1 METQPL
7 RQDLL
12 SRAAQGRLRFRRETW
27 RLLFLI
33 SPSLFWL
40 VVFFLL
46 PLLLVLAI
54 SFGQRG
60 TYGGVR
66 WDLTLENYT
75 RFFDPLYLRI
85 FGRTVVIAL
94 TTTVICL
101 VIGYPLAYFIA
112 TRPPA
117 WRNGLLLLLM
127 IPFWT
132 NFLIR
137 TYAWLLILR
146 DQGIINVLWTTAL
159 HDFLAQAAT
168 AVPLPVWGPLL
179 EATSTPLPLFGT
191 DLAIIVGLVYG
202 WLPDMVLP
210 CYAAIERLDFSLVE
224 AAQDLYANRLKSFL
238 RVILPLT
245 MSGVV
250 AGSVLVFI
258 PSLGAYITP
267 DLLGGAKS
275 VMIGNVIY
283 SQFMSARDYPFGS
296 AISFVLMTVMLVGT
310 LIYFRLGTES

>member
-1 METQPL
+1 M
-7 RQDLL
+7 
-12 SRAAQGRLRFRRETW
+12 AAQLRSRRETR

-40 VVFFLL
+40 VVFFLI
-46 PLLLVLAI
+46 PLLLVFAI

-60 TYGGVR
+60 TYGGVK
-66 WDLTLENYT
+66 WVLNLQNYL

-85 FGRTVVIAL
+85 FGRTLYIATL
-94 TTTVICL
+94 TTLICL
-101 VIGYPLAYFIA
+101 LAGYPLAYFIA
-112 TRPPA
+112 RRPSQ
-117 WRNGLLLLLM
+117 WRNALLLLLM

-132 NFLIR
+132 NFLVR
-137 TYAWLLILR
+137 TYAWILILR
-146 DQGIINVLWTTAL
+146 DAGLINTFWTGSLHAVLL
-159 HDFLAQAAT
+159 HLSSL
-168 AVPLPVWGPLL
+168 VPLPIWEPLL
-179 EATSTPLPLFGT
+179 HVTAHPLALFGT
-191 DLAIIVGLVYG
+191 DWAIIIGLVYG

-224 AAQDLYANRLKSFL
+224 AAQDLYANRVRSFL
-238 RVILPLT
+238 RVVLPLT
-245 MSGVV
+245 MPGIV

-275 VMIGNVIY
+275 IMIGNVIY

-296 AISFVLMTVMLVGT
+296 AISFVLMAVMLVGT
-310 LIYFRLGTES
+310 LIYFRMGVE

>member
-1 METQPL
+1 MADRPL
-7 RQDLL
+7 RQD
-12 SRAAQGRLRFRRETW
+12 QGQIRSRRETW

-40 VVFFLL
+40 IVFFLV

-66 WDLTLENYT
+66 WDLTLENYA

-85 FGRTVVIAL
+85 FGRTIVVAL
-94 TTTVICL
+94 VTTVICL
-101 VIGYPLAYFIA
+101 LAGYPLAYFIA
-112 TRPPA
+112 TRPPSQ
-117 WRNGLLLLLM
+117 RNGLLLLLM

-146 DQGIINVLWTTAL
+146 DQGVVNTIWTTTL
-159 HDFLAQAAT
+159 HGFLAQASL
-168 AVPLPVWGPLL
+168 AVPLPIWGPLL
-179 EATSTPLPLFGT
+179 EATASPLHLFGT
-191 DLAIIVGLVYG
+191 DGAIIVGLVYG

-210 CYAAIERLDFSLVE
+210 CYASIEQFDFSLVE
-224 AAQDLYANRLKSFL
+224 AAQDLYANRFKSFM

-245 MSGVV
+245 MPGIV
-250 AGSVLVFI
+250 AGSILVFI
-258 PSLGAYITP
+258 PSLGAYVTP

-296 AISFVLMTVMLVGT
+296 AISIALMAVMLIGT
-310 LIYFRLGTES
+310 LVYFRLGRE

>member
-1 METQPL
+1 MAERP
-7 RQDLL
+7 
-12 SRAAQGRLRFRRETW
+12 RARREMI

-40 VVFFLL
+40 LVFFLF
-46 PLLLVLAI
+46 PLLLVFAI

-66 WDLTLENYT
+66 WILTLDNYV

-85 FGRTVVIAL
+85 FGRTFFIAL
-94 TTTVICL
+94 ATTVICL

-112 TRPPA
+112 TRPPR
-117 WRNGLLLLLM
+117 WRNGLVLLLM

-146 DQGIINVLWTTAL
+146 DQGLINTLWTGPL
-159 HDFLAQAAT
+159 HDFLAQAST
-168 AVPLPVWGPLL
+168 AVPLPFWETLLQVTSHPLR
-179 EATSTPLPLFGT
+179 LFGT
-191 DLAIIVGLVYG
+191 NGAIIVGLVYG

-224 AAQDLYANRLKSFL
+224 AAQDLYADRFRSFT

-245 MSGVV
+245 MPGIV

-258 PSLGAYITP
+258 PSLGAYVTP

-275 VMIGNVIY
+275 IMIGNVIY

-296 AISFVLMTVMLVGT
+296 AISFVLMAVMLVGT
-310 LIYFRLGTES
+310 LIYFRMGTE

>member
-1 METQPL
+1 MAVQP
-7 RQDLL
+7 R
-12 SRAAQGRLRFRRETW
+12 SRRETV

-40 VVFFLL
+40 IVFFLI

-75 RFFDPLYLRI
+75 RFFDSLYLRI
-85 FGRTVVIAL
+85 FGRTIVIAL

-101 VIGYPLAYFIA
+101 LVGYPLAYFIA
-112 TRPPA
+112 TRPPH
-117 WRNGLLLLLM
+117 WRNALLLLLM

-146 DQGIINVLWTTAL
+146 DQGVINTFWTDAL
-159 HDFLAQAAT
+159 HNFLAYVAT
-168 AVPLPVWGPLL
+168 VAPLPLWSPLLKATSVPLN
-179 EATSTPLPLFGT
+179 LFGT
-191 DLAIIVGLVYG
+191 DGAIIVGLVYG

-224 AAQDLYANRLKSFL
+224 AAQDLYANRVRSFL
-238 RVILPLT
+238 RVVFPLT
-245 MSGVV
+245 MPGIV

-258 PSLGAYITP
+258 PSLGAYVTP

-275 VMIGNVIY
+275 IMMGNVIY

-296 AISFVLMTVMLVGT
+296 AVSFVLMAVMLIGT
-310 LIYFRLGTES
+310 LVYFRMGVE

>member
-1 METQPL
+1 MAVQP
-7 RQDLL
+7 R
-12 SRAAQGRLRFRRETW
+12 SRRETW

-40 VVFFLL
+40 MVFFLV
-46 PLLLVLAI
+46 PLLLVFAI

-60 TYGGVR
+60 TYGGVK
-66 WDLTLENYT
+66 WVLNLQNYL

-85 FGRTVVIAL
+85 FGRTFYIAAVTAL
-94 TTTVICL
+94 ICL
-101 VIGYPLAYFIA
+101 ITGYPLAYFIA
-112 TRPPA
+112 TRPPR
-117 WRNGLLLLLM
+117 WRSGLVLLLM

-132 NFLIR
+132 NFLVR
-137 TYAWLLILR
+137 TYAWILILR
-146 DQGIINVLWTTAL
+146 DAGLVNTFWTGSLHAAL
-159 HDFLAQAAT
+159 LHLSSL
-168 AVPLPVWGPLL
+168 VPLPVWEPLL
-179 EATSTPLPLFGT
+179 QATVHPLALFGT
-191 DLAIIVGLVYG
+191 DWAIIIGLVYG

-210 CYAAIERLDFSLVE
+210 CYAAIERFDFSLVE

-245 MSGVV
+245 MPGIV

-258 PSLGAYITP
+258 PSLGAYVTP

-275 VMIGNVIY
+275 IMIGNVIY

-296 AISFVLMTVMLVGT
+296 AISFVLMAVMLVGT
-310 LIYFRLGTES
+310 LIYFRMGTE

>member
-1 METQPL
+1 MAIGKH
-7 RQDLL
+7 
-12 SRAAQGRLRFRRETW
+12 SRRRNW

-40 VVFFLL
+40 VVFFLV
-46 PLLLVLAI
+46 PLLLVFAI
-54 SFGQRG
+54 GFGQRG

-66 WDLTLENYT
+66 WTLTLENYT

-85 FGRTVVIAL
+85 FGRTIQIAL
-94 TTTVICL
+94 LTTLICL
-101 VIGYPLAYFIA
+101 LLGYPLAYFIA
-112 TRPPA
+112 TRSPR
-117 WRNGLLLLLM
+117 WRNSFLLLLM

-146 DQGIINVLWTTAL
+146 DQGLINTLWTGPFHNLLTHLASAL
-159 HDFLAQAAT
+159 PLQLWQPFLQ
-168 AVPLPVWGPLL
+168 
-179 EATSTPLPLFGT
+179 ATSSPLSLFGT
-191 DLAIIVGLVYG
+191 NGAIIVGLVYA

-210 CYAAIERLDFSLVE
+210 CYASIERFDYSLVE
-224 AAQDLYANRLKSFL
+224 AAQDLYANRLQSFL
-238 RVILPLT
+238 RVTLPLT
-245 MSGVV
+245 MPGVV
-250 AGSVLVFI
+250 AGSILVFI

-283 SQFMSARDYPFGS
+283 SQFMAARDYPFGS
-296 AISFVLMTVMLVGT
+296 AISFVLMAIMLIGT
-310 LIYFRLGTES
+310 LIYFRLGRD

>member
-1 METQPL
+1 MEAQPSP
-7 RQDLL
+7 RQRASL
-12 SRAAQGRLRFRRETW
+12 SRRKTW

-40 VVFFLL
+40 LLFFLI

-60 TYGGVR
+60 TYGGVQ
-66 WDLTLENYT
+66 WNLTLENYA

-85 FGRTVVIAL
+85 FVRTVIIAL
-94 TTTVICL
+94 TTTVLCL
-101 VIGYPLAYFIA
+101 LIGYPLAYFIA
-112 TRPPA
+112 TRPTR
-117 WRNGLLLLLM
+117 WRNALLLLLM
-127 IPFWT
+127 VPFWT

-137 TYAWLLILR
+137 TYAWLLLLR
-146 DQGIINVLWTTAL
+146 DQGFINTFWTGGLHSFLLWL
-159 HDFLAQAAT
+159 SVAA
-168 AVPLPVWGPLL
+168 PLPIWGTLL
-179 EATSTPLPLFGT
+179 EHTSKALPLFGT
-191 DLAIIVGLVYG
+191 DLAIIIGLVYG

-210 CYAAIERLDFSLVE
+210 CYAAIEQLDYSLVE
-224 AAQDLYANRLKSFL
+224 AAQDLYANQVRSFI
-238 RVILPLT
+238 RVVLPLT
-245 MSGVV
+245 ASGIV

-267 DLLGGAKS
+267 DMLGGAKS

-296 AISFVLMTVMLVGT
+296 AISLVLMAIMLVGT
-310 LIYFRLGTES
+310 LIYFRTGAGS

>member
-1 METQPL
+1 M
-7 RQDLL
+7 
-12 SRAAQGRLRFRRETW
+12 AAQPRSRRETW

-40 VVFFLL
+40 VVFFLV
-46 PLLLVLAI
+46 PLLLVFAI

-60 TYGGVR
+60 TYGGVE
-66 WDLTLENYT
+66 WVLSLQNYL
-75 RFFDPLYLRI
+75 RFFNPLYLRI

-94 TTTVICL
+94 ATTAICL
-101 VIGYPLAYFIA
+101 LVGYPLAYFIA
-112 TRPPA
+112 TRPPR

-146 DQGIINVLWTTAL
+146 DQGVINTFWSGAM
-159 HDFLAQAAT
+159 HDFLAQAAI
-168 AVPLPVWGPLL
+168 AVPLPIWGPLL
-179 EATSTPLPLFGT
+179 EATSVPLHLFGT
-191 DLAIIVGLVYG
+191 NGAIIVGLVYG

-210 CYAAIERLDFSLVE
+210 CYASIERLDFSLVE
-224 AAQDLYANRLKSFL
+224 AAQDLYANRVRSFL
-238 RVILPLT
+238 RVVLPLT
-245 MSGVV
+245 MPGIV

-258 PSLGAYITP
+258 PSLGAYVTP

-310 LIYFRLGTES
+310 LIYFRMGVE

>member
-1 METQPL
+1 MTIQP
-7 RQDLL
+7 R
-12 SRAAQGRLRFRRETW
+12 SRRETV

-40 VVFFLL
+40 ILFFVL
-46 PLLLVLAI
+46 PLILVFAI

-66 WDLTLENYT
+66 WELTIENYG

-94 TTTVICL
+94 VTTMLCL
-101 VIGYPLAYFIA
+101 LAGYPLAYFIA
-112 TRPPA
+112 TRPPR
-117 WRNGLLLLLM
+117 WRNSLILLLM

-146 DQGIINVLWTTAL
+146 DQGLINTLWTGAL
-159 HDFLAQAAT
+159 HDFLLQASAI
-168 AVPLPVWGPLL
+168 VPLSIWDPLVN
-179 EATSTPLPLFGT
+179 ATSSPIPLFGT
-191 DLAIIVGLVYG
+191 DLAIIIGLVYA

-210 CYAAIERLDFSLVE
+210 CYAAIERFDFSLVE
-224 AAQDLYANRLKSFL
+224 AAQDLYANRFKSFI

-245 MSGVV
+245 MPGIV
-250 AGSVLVFI
+250 AGSILVFI
-258 PSLGAYITP
+258 PSLGAYVTP
-267 DLLGGAKS
+267 DLLGGAKT
-275 VMIGNVIY
+275 VMMGNVIY

-296 AISFVLMTVMLVGT
+296 AISIVLMAVMLIGT
-310 LIYFRLGTES
+310 LIYFRMGTDQKGRLN

>member
-1 METQPL
+1 MAERP
-7 RQDLL
+7 RV
-12 SRAAQGRLRFRRETW
+12 RRETI

-40 VVFFLL
+40 LVFFLF
-46 PLLLVLAI
+46 PLLLVFAI

-66 WDLTLENYT
+66 WILTVENYV

-85 FGRTVVIAL
+85 FGRTFVIAL

-101 VIGYPLAYFIA
+101 AIGYPLAYFIA
-112 TRPPA
+112 TRPPR
-117 WRNGLLLLLM
+117 WRNSLVLLLM

-146 DQGIINVLWTTAL
+146 DQGLINTFWTGAL
-159 HDFLAQAAT
+159 HDLLVQASAT
-168 AVPLPVWGPLL
+168 LPLPFWETLL
-179 EATSTPLPLFGT
+179 RATSRPLHLFGT
-191 DLAIIVGLVYG
+191 NGAIIIGLVYG

-224 AAQDLYANRLKSFL
+224 AAQDLYADRLRSFT

-245 MSGVV
+245 MPGIV
-250 AGSVLVFI
+250 AGSILVFI
-258 PSLGAYITP
+258 PSLGAYVTP

-275 VMIGNVIY
+275 IMIGNVIY

-296 AISFVLMTVMLVGT
+296 AISFVLMAVMLIGT
-310 LIYFRLGTES
+310 LIYFRMGAE

>member
-1 METQPL
+1 M
-7 RQDLL
+7 
-12 SRAAQGRLRFRRETW
+12 AAQPRSRRETR
-27 RLLFLI
+27 RLLVLI

-40 VVFFLL
+40 VVFFLI
-46 PLLLVLAI
+46 PLILVFAI

-60 TYGGVR
+60 IYGGVR
-66 WDLTLENYT
+66 WNITLENYA

-85 FGRTVVIAL
+85 FGRTLAIAL
-94 TTTVICL
+94 TTTVLCL
-101 VIGYPLAYFIA
+101 LIGYPLAYFIA
-112 TRPPA
+112 TRSPR

-137 TYAWLLILR
+137 TYAWLLLLR
-146 DQGIINVLWTTAL
+146 DQGFVNAFWTGPLHAVFAQLAL
-159 HDFLAQAAT
+159 
-168 AVPLPVWGPLL
+168 AVPLPIWEPFLQ
-179 EATSTPLPLFGT
+179 ATSVPLTLFGT
-191 DLAIIVGLVYG
+191 DGAIIVGLVYG

-210 CYAAIERLDFSLVE
+210 CYAAIERLDYSLVE

-245 MSGVV
+245 MSGIV
-250 AGSVLVFI
+250 AGSILVFI

-275 VMIGNVIY
+275 IMIGNVIY

-296 AISFVLMTVMLVGT
+296 AISFVLMAVMLVGT
-310 LIYFRLGTES
+310 LIYFRLGRE

>member
-1 METQPL
+1 MEAQP
-7 RQDLL
+7 R
-12 SRAAQGRLRFRRETW
+12 SRRETW

-40 VVFFLL
+40 VVFFLF
-46 PLLLVLAI
+46 PLLLVLGI

-66 WDLTLENYT
+66 WDLTLDNYV

-85 FGRTVVIAL
+85 FGRTVIIAL
-94 TTTVICL
+94 VTTVICL
-101 VIGYPLAYFIA
+101 LAGYPLAYFIA
-112 TRPPA
+112 TRPPGR
-117 WRNGLLLLLM
+117 RNAMLLLLM

-146 DQGIINVLWTTAL
+146 DQGIINILWTGAL
-159 HDFLAQAAT
+159 HSFLSQAAT
-168 AVPLPVWGPLL
+168 AVPLPIWGPLL
-179 EATSTPLPLFGT
+179 EATAVSLKLFGT
-191 DLAIIVGLVYG
+191 DGAIIVGLVYA

-210 CYAAIERLDFSLVE
+210 CYAAVERLDYSLVE

-238 RVILPLT
+238 RVIFPLT
-245 MSGVV
+245 MPGIV
-250 AGSVLVFI
+250 AGSILVFI

-275 VMIGNVIY
+275 IMIGNVIY

-296 AISFVLMTVMLVGT
+296 AVSFVLMAVMLIGT
-310 LIYFRLGTES
+310 LVYFRMGAE

>member
-1 METQPL
+1 MESTENRP
-7 RQDLL
+7 R
-12 SRAAQGRLRFRRETW
+12 SRREVI
-27 RLLFLI
+27 RLIILI

-40 VVFFLL
+40 LVFFLL
-46 PLLLVLAI
+46 PLFLVFGI

-60 TYGGVR
+60 TYGGIE
-66 WDLTLENYT
+66 WNLTLENYV

-85 FGRTVVIAL
+85 FGRTILVAL
-94 TTTVICL
+94 TTTVLCL
-101 VIGYPLAYFIA
+101 LIGYPLAYFIA
-112 TRPPA
+112 TRPPR
-117 WRNGLLLLLM
+117 WRNALVLLLM

-146 DQGIINVLWTTAL
+146 DQGFINAFWTGGFHRFMLSIADL
-159 HDFLAQAAT
+159 VPLAFLDRWAEAT
-168 AVPLPVWGPLL
+168 A
-179 EATSTPLPLFGT
+179 TPLPLFGT
-191 DLAIIVGLVYG
+191 TGAIIVGLVYG

-210 CYAAIERLDFSLVE
+210 CYASIERLNFSLVE
-224 AAQDLYANRLKSFL
+224 AAQDLYANRFKSFT

-245 MSGVV
+245 LPGIV

-258 PSLGAYITP
+258 PSLGAYVTP

-275 VMIGNVIY
+275 IMIGNVIY

-296 AISFVLMTVMLVGT
+296 AISFVLMAVMLVGT
-310 LIYFRLGTES
+310 LIYFRMGTE